1 VELLSRVSMSGHEAH
16 VLVPLWGE
24 GDEGAIGSSE
34 GVKVHMVF
42 RWLGGE
48 LSGMGGDSQ
57 TPGSS
62 TLPHLPFPS
71 ITPPRAASLP
81 APSPPGDALAQQP
94 PC

>member
-1 VELLSRVSMSGHEAH
+1 MCSERFNLELLSHTVGVELLSRVSMSGHEAH

-24 GDEGAIGSSE
+24 GDEGAIGSSG

-57 TPGSS
+57 TPGSAAQ
-62 TLPHLPFPS
+62 PHLPFPA
-71 ITPPRAASLP
+71 ITHPFAS
-81 APSPPGDALAQQP
+81 
-94 PC
+94 